1 MDLAFQSMIN
11 LGFKDKE
18 LDDIKSLVM
27 DTNFYLLMVTVT
39 VCFVHVRQNKQ
50 SIARR
55 SFFSKHVL
63 TLAAVIRL
71 FGVQE

>member
-1 MDLAFQSMIN
+1 MDLALQAMIN

-39 VCFVHVRQNKQ
+39 VCFVHV
-50 SIARR
+50 SYPSR
-55 SFFSKHVL
+55 SLYFCPFHL
-63 TLAAVIRL
+63 
-71 FGVQE
+71 